1 MIMKRIKLLSVAL
14 ILACASSIAHA
25 DVRSLNTFDFGLKQL
40 VPVEII
46 PNVKQ
51 IPAKPQIFA
60 QNTDGIRIH
69 QLEERVRFLNG
80 QVEEM
85 QFQLLQM
92 QEQFRKMQEDNEYRF
107 QELEKSSLDDSGQDK
122 LASIENNIEDSV
134 EDSVEDEEKR
144 LGKLEPSD
152 SSKQEDADGKNLN
165 IIELIEKR
173 NFGEGSLAETLDSTQ
188 TKVTNR
194 TIDGVEIFDPN
205 KDRSADE
212 LGANPNIKFG
222 EFKFDQNGNVITNP
236 IKPATGAPI
245 RLGKQLGFGGSAGFG
260 QSGEVLSI
268 VPKELF
274 DLGYQ
279 YVQAGQYSQAVTVFE
294 EFVHQHPTDDRLA
307 SAQFWLGESYFS
319 INRYEDA
326 AKIFLQNHKEH
337 PSAKLGAQNLLKLG
351 ASLAG
356 LNQRELA
363 CATYAEVPKKYPQ
376 ISTSVKKRIMIE
388 QQSAKCKN

>member
-14 ILACASSIAHA
+14 ILGCASSIAHA
-25 DVRSLNTFDFGLKQL
+25 DVRSSTISNYGLKQL

-46 PNVKQ
+46 PNVKKL
-51 IPAKPQIFA
+51 PDVPLLYA
-60 QNTDGIRIH
+60 QSTDGIRIH

-107 QELEKSSLDDSGQDK
+107 QELEKTSLENGGQEN
-122 LASIENNIEDSV
+122 LASVASEKNV
-134 EDSVEDEEKR
+134 ESGEGR
-144 LGKLEPSD
+144 LGKSQPSD
-152 SSKQEDADGKNLN
+152 SALTEDADGKELDV
-165 IIELIEKR
+165 IELIEAR
-173 NFGEGSLAETLDSTQ
+173 NFGEGRLLKTLDGAQ
-188 TKVTNR
+188 TKVANR

-222 EFKFDQNGNVITNP
+222 EFKFDQNGNVITNT

-245 RLGKQLGFGGSAGFG
+245 RLGKPLNFGGTIQSGQFG
-260 QSGEVLSI
+260 QSGEVFPI
-268 VPKELF
+268 VAKELF

-294 EFVHQHPTDDRLA
+294 EFVHQHPTDYRLA
-307 SAQFWLGESYFS
+307 SAQFWLGESYFA

-326 AKIFLQNHKEH
+326 AQTFLQNHKEH
-337 PSAKLGAQNLLKLG
+337 PNAKLGAQNLLKLG
-351 ASLAG
+351 VSLAG

-376 ISTSVKKRIMIE
+376 ISRSVKKRIMIE

>member
-14 ILACASSIAHA
+14 IFGCASSIAQA
-25 DVRSLNTFDFGLKQL
+25 DVRSANNFDFGLKQL

-46 PNVKQ
+46 PNVQ
-51 IPAKPQIFA
+51 NIPAEPQLFA
-60 QNTDGIRIH
+60 QSTDAIRIH

-80 QVEEM
+80 RVEEM

-92 QEQFRKMQEDNEYRF
+92 QEQFRKMQEDNEFRF
-107 QELEKSSLDDSGQDK
+107 QELENSSLENTGQEN
-122 LASIENNIEDSV
+122 LANLDEKNIV
-134 EDSVEDEEKR
+134 DEEKR
-144 LGKLEPSD
+144 LGKPDPSAP
-152 SSKQEDADGKNLN
+152 SFKEDVDGNKMTHV
-165 IIELIEKR
+165 ELVEKR
-173 NFGEGSLAETLDSTQ
+173 IFAEGALV
-188 TKVTNR
+188 KTNDGAQKQVSNR
-194 TIDGVEIFDPN
+194 MIDGVEIFDPN

-245 RLGKQLGFGGSAGFG
+245 RLGKPLNFGGANRQVQTGLAG
-260 QSGEVLSI
+260 QSGEVLPSI
-268 VPKELF
+268 PKELF

-279 YVQAGQYSQAVTVFE
+279 YVQAGQYAQAVTVFE
-294 EFVHQHPTDDRLA
+294 EFVLQHPTDEKLA
-307 SAQFWLGESYFS
+307 LAQFWLGESYFS
-319 INRYEDA
+319 IKQYDDA

-337 PSAKLGAQNLLKLG
+337 PNGKLGAQNLLKLG

-376 ISTSVKKRIMIE
+376 ISQSVRKRILIE